1 MSTPLTVT
9 IVAAGPGTESQLGIA
24 TALVISLVL
33 LVLNGFFVAAE
44 FAVIS
49 AKRHRLEEKA
59 EAGSRAAK
67 AAVAASRELSLM
79 LAGAQLG
86 ITLCTLGLGAVAKPA
101 VAELLSPLLTYVGAP
116 DVVAGI
122 VSVALAVGIVVF
134 LHMVVGEMAPKSW
147 AISHP
152 ESSAML
158 LALPFRAFTWVMK
171 PVLWLM
177 NELANLMLRIGGID
191 PVDALGNAQTPAD
204 LQLLLAQSHEHG
216 VLEDADH
223 QILTGALRLEEE
235 TVSSVM
241 FPPTAAVTIPRTGT
255 AADVERISRESGRSR
270 LFVVEP
276 TNRAG
281 HQRIRGLV
289 HVRDA
294 ILATA
299 QGPEG
304 AATGLGEFIQPVAS
318 LRATLPLID
327 AVASMRAQRGQLA
340 LVRDEQG
347 RVVGMTSMEDILEQ
361 ILGEFDDQTDQTDEA
376 DEAAVQAGA

>member
-1 MSTPLTVT
+1 MSITV
-9 IVAAGPGTESQLGIA
+9 
-24 TALVISLVL
+24 ALLISVL
-33 LVLNGFFVAAE
+33 LLAANAFFVAAE
-44 FAVIS
+44 FAVVA

-59 EAGSRAAK
+59 EEGSRAAR
-67 AAVAASRELSLM
+67 AAVDASRQLSLM

-86 ITLCTLGLGAVAKPA
+86 ITLCTLGLGALAKPA
-101 VAELLSPLLTYVGAP
+101 MKELLYPLLKALHIPAP
-116 DVVAGI
+116 DVVISGI
-122 VSVALAVGIVVF
+122 AVALAVGIVVF

-152 ESSAML
+152 ESSAL
-158 LALPFRAFTWVMK
+158 ILAIPFRAFTWVMK

-177 NELANLMLRIGGID
+177 NELANLMLRMGGID

-235 TVSSVM
+235 TVSAVM
-241 FPPTAAVTIPRTGT
+241 FPTTAAVTIPRTGT

-276 TNRAG
+276 TQRAG

-294 ILATA
+294 ILASA
-299 QGPEG
+299 EGPEG
-304 AATGLGEFIQPVAS
+304 SGRGLGEFIQPVAS
-318 LRATLPLID
+318 LRATMPLID
-327 AVASMRAQRGQLA
+327 AVSSMRAQRGQLA
-340 LVRDEQG
+340 LVHDEQG

-361 ILGEFDDQTDQTDEA
+361 ILGEFDDQS
-376 DEAAVQAGA
+376 DEAATAGRPV